1 MRQRVL
7 LALTWVVATAAA
19 TGVGLAAT
27 RTVGDVIRGTGPVG
41 PTYES
46 PAVVRPTTTDRPVRA
61 TVEHEAVTLVVE
73 CTGRAAVLLSVAPAP
88 GWRLQERE
96 DGPDE
101 DVDVLLTRDD
111 VAAGIEVYCNQGRP
125 RAVFS

>member
-7 LALTWVVATAAA
+7 LALTWVIATAAA

-27 RTVGDVIRGTGPVG
+27 QTVGDVIRGTGPVG
-41 PTYES
+41 PTYEP
-46 PAVVRPTTTDRPVRA
+46 PAVHRPTTTDSPVRA
-61 TVEHEAVTLVVE
+61 IVEHVAVRLEVQ
-73 CTGRAAVLLSVAPAP
+73 CTGRTAVLLTVAPAP

-96 DGPDE
+96 NGPDE

-111 VAAGIEVYCNQGRP
+111 VAASIEIYCNQGRP
-125 RAVFS
+125 RAVFL